1 MAAGQKRHRPWSSA
15 AAMLRETPMGD
26 WEFEG
31 PRVVKEFVRNVAAG
45 PGNGVSYHS
54 EWVRLTGV
62 SQNSSFCHE
71 HRFLVEAFRL
81 GLELDQLDLSNL
93 AMCEQLG
100 RRLVQLEMAVARSPH
115 SPDFAGLSVLTDGSV
130 THIGAARVPQFRA
143 WVSEQQ
149 KQHADIEKAR
159 RKLIEE
165 QQQWSRGGGG
175 GNQRA
180 RGRGGRG
187 DTNHPGRVYENDEV
201 PESARG
207 RGRGRG
213 TKKAGAAQK
222 EDGDT

>member
-15 AAMLRETPMGD
+15 AAMLRKTPMGD
-26 WEFEG
+26 WEFEE

-54 EWVRLTGV
+54 ECVRLTGV

-81 GLELDQLDLSNL
+81 GLELGQPDLSNL

-115 SPDFAGLSVLTDGSV
+115 SPDFAGFSALTDGSV
-130 THIGAARVPQFRA
+130 THVGAARVPQFRA

-187 DTNHPGRVYENDEV
+187 DTPHPGRVYENDEA
-201 PESARG
+201 PERARG

-213 TKKAGAAQK
+213 AKKAGAAQK

>member
-1 MAAGQKRHRPWSSA
+1 MA
-15 AAMLRETPMGD
+15 D
-26 WEFEG
+26 WDSDG
-31 PRVVKEFVRNVAAG
+31 PRVVRELVRNVASG
-45 PGNGVSYHS
+45 PGNGISYHS

-130 THIGAARVPQFRA
+130 TNFGAARVPQFRS
-143 WVSEQQ
+143 WVSGQQ
-149 KQHADIEKAR
+149 KQHADIEKSR
-159 RKLIEE
+159 RLLVEE
-165 QQQWSRGGGG
+165 QQQYSRGSGNSRGRGRARGGGG
-175 GNQRA
+175 G
-180 RGRGGRG
+180 GGEYFPE
-187 DTNHPGRVYENDEV
+187 DAQPSHSKDNDR
-201 PESARG
+201 RG

-213 TKKAGAAQK
+213 DGKKNAQAPEK
-222 EDGDT
+222 EQ